1 MVQGG
6 RPGSKEKSSQDKK
19 KTSLRFLSL
28 NARSVMNKLDLLQAT
43 VLDLN
48 PDVIGVTE
56 SWANENISDAE
67 LKLNG
72 YELFRCDRKTRHR
85 GGGVLLYVKDVLN
98 PAEFHTKSEY
108 GEHAWCKVKDLL
120 IGLCYRSDNAAIVG
134 QENELQLRQLLQE
147 VCGSHVLI
155 MGDFNYPDVD

>member
-72 YELFRCDRKTRHR
+72 YELFRCDRKTGHR
-85 GGGVLLYVKDVLN
+85 GGGILLYVKDILYILN
-98 PAEFHTKSEY
+98 PAEIHTKSEY
-108 GEHAWCKVKDLL
+108 GEHAW
-120 IGLCYRSDNAAIVG
+120 
-134 QENELQLRQLLQE
+134 
-147 VCGSHVLI
+147 
-155 MGDFNYPDVD
+155 

>member
-1 MVQGG
+1 MVKQAKKEYVGHGDESAENFWFRVVG
-6 RPGSKEKSSQDKK
+6 RGQRRRVLKIK

-72 YELFRCDRKTRHR
+72 YELFRCDRKTGHR
-85 GGGVLLYVKDVLN
+85 GGGILLYVKDILYIN
-98 PAEFHTKSEY
+98 
-108 GEHAWCKVKDLL
+108 VKNL
-120 IGLCYRSDNAAIVG
+120 SV
-134 QENELQLRQLLQE
+134 
-147 VCGSHVLI
+147 
-155 MGDFNYPDVD
+155 